1 MWESG
6 GGGGGVSSDW
16 ILVFL
21 SSISAYRV
29 REVLNEGGLSPWVRW
44 VSLRRYLLEF
54 EVLRGKEE
62 GLGDEGML

>member
-1 MWESG
+1 M
-6 GGGGGVSSDW
+6 
-16 ILVFL
+16 FL